1 MKRDLLDVHWPLH
14 TLPSKGWRTRPGA
27 TQSRPRLQNQCGE
40 PSSAPAPT
48 PGPTG
53 LAQPQLLSW
62 RPVSTTTAPHTDTI
76 LHRLCSLG
84 LPAPN
89 SNSGCVGLIIG
100 LWPSCQGV
108 WENRSG
114 GFSFCNRRLL
124 QTFLNWRPLQTWKR
138 DPHALEPTETILHFT
153 LSLCSCAELL
163 F

>member
-1 MKRDLLDVHWPLH
+1 MYIGRSTHFPV
-14 TLPSKGWRTRPGA
+14 RA
-27 TQSRPRLQNQCGE
+27 GE
-40 PSSAPAPT
+40 PDLELPRADPDCRTSVVNQA
-48 PGPTG
+48 
-53 LAQPQLLSW
+53 LLLLRHQVPLVLHSPSCW
-62 RPVSTTTAPHTDTI
+62 AGDPVLTTTAPHTDTI

-124 QTFLNWRPLQTWKR
+124 QTFLNRRPLQTWKR
-138 DPHALEPTETILHFT
+138 HALEPTETILCFT